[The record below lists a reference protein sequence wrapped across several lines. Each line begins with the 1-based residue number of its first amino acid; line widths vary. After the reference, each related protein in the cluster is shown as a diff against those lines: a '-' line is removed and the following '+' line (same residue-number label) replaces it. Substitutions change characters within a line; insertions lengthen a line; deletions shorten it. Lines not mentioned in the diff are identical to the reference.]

1 MFGTISAPTFDLTM
15 PLHGIPNTALS
26 STYFWMSRPWS
37 CSNQSCSIT
46 PTQAEGQRTRSLSD
60 SEPKWSSRKYLNA
73 YGRKC
78 LMNIGGLIS
87 ALLPVFF
94 VLALGY
100 FAGKRNAFDADQ
112 AAGLSKLA
120 LTFALPASL
129 FVGMTDIRKELL
141 LQQGPLV
148 VALILSHAGL
158 FLVAWSGL
166 TFVKSLRGTASII
179 YALVLA
185 TSATPVF
192 GLAVLEPILGPT
204 SAGAVGLVALAI
216 NLTVPPAVVLLEM
229 DAAAKPQ
236 QAGPAASQR
245 NPILTGINAGLKS
258 PLLWGPILGIAVVLA
273 KIHLPGV
280 ITSCFELIGSATSG
294 VAVFAVGLALAAQPV
309 RLSPTVFVG
318 SFARVT
324 VQSAVLFVLLH
335 VLHVVSPFAREA
347 LVCCSFPL
355 ATVVVLFAARYRAA
369 ESESASMLLIS
380 TLALA
385 ITVPSILWMTK

>member
-1 MFGTISAPTFDLTM
+1 
-15 PLHGIPNTALS
+15 
-26 STYFWMSRPWS
+26 
-37 CSNQSCSIT
+37 
-46 PTQAEGQRTRSLSD
+46 
-60 SEPKWSSRKYLNA
+60 
-73 YGRKC
+73 
-78 LMNIGGLIS
+78 MNIGGLIS

-129 FVGMTDIRKELL
+129 FVGMTDIRKDLL

-158 FLVAWSGL
+158 FLVAWLGL
-166 TFVKSLRGTASII
+166 SFVKSLRGTASII

-229 DAAAKPQ
+229 DAAAKHQ
-236 QAGPAASQR
+236 QGGPAASQR
-245 NPILTGINAGLKS
+245 NPVLTGLNAGLKS
-258 PLLWGPILGIAVVLA
+258 PLLWAPILGIALVLA
-273 KIHLPGV
+273 GIHLPPV
-280 ITSCFELIGSATSG
+280 VAACFQLIGSTTSG
-294 VAVFAVGLALAAQPV
+294 VAVFAVGLVLAAHSIG
-309 RLSPTVFVG
+309 LSPAVWVG
-318 SFARVT
+318 SLGRIT
-324 VQSAVLFVLLH
+324 VQSAVLFA
-335 VLHVVSPFAREA
+335 VLHLMHIRSPFAREA

-355 ATVVVLFAARYRAA
+355 ATVSVLFAARYKAV
-369 ESESASMLLIS
+369 ESEAASMLLLS

-385 ITVPSILWMTK
+385 ITVPTILWLSK